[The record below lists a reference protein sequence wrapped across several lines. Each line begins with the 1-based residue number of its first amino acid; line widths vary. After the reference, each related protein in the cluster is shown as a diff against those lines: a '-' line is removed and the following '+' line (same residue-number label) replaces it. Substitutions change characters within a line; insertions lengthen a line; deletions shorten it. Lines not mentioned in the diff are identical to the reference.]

1 MRLTPEPIS
10 RGYDSERVE
19 NTSTLVSRTA
29 LGRIR
34 YGVAQH
40 PCPPWFSTWRRV
52 PAPRVARSTI
62 RPVAGYGA
70 FVRCAFPLG
79 WSLRRFSDD
88 HATTSFE
95 PRLVVRAGWRWRHH
109 ALGTDS
115 TALGADVGSHPRR
128 CRCFNS
134 SQCLD
139 DAPG

>member
-62 RPVAGYGA
+62 RPVTGYGA
-70 FVRCAFPLG
+70 FVRCACRLG
-79 WSLRRFSDD
+79 WSPRKRPDGSGSGRSRR
-88 HATTSFE
+88 
-95 PRLVVRAGWRWRHH
+95 RQRG
-109 ALGTDS
+109 
-115 TALGADVGSHPRR
+115 
-128 CRCFNS
+128 
-134 SQCLD
+134 
-139 DAPG
+139 DAPVGATRRSQGWAVLDVNDRALLTR